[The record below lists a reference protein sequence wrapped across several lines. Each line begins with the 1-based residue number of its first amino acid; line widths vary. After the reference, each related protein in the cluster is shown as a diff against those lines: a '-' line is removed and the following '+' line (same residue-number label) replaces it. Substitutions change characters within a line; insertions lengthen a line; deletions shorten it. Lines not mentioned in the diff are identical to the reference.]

1 MSFVERF
8 RSDFAQEMKS
18 TRPVIERVPGERVE
32 WRPHPKSFPLGHLT
46 QLVARMPSW
55 IANMATQPQIDLAKT
70 PGYSFETS
78 ESMLREFD
86 EAVREATTA
95 LSALKESQLEDS
107 WSLMTGGQL
116 VVAEKRGNMLGQTL
130 RHLVHHRG
138 QMTVYLRLLDVP
150 VPITYG
156 PTADDR
162 GSFGI

>member
-1 MSFVERF
+1 MSFVERY
-8 RSDFAQEMKS
+8 RSDFAQEMKI
-18 TRPVIERVPGERVE
+18 TRPMIERVPGKHVE

-55 IANMATQPQIDLAKT
+55 IANMATKPKIDLAES
-70 PGYSFETS
+70 PPYSFDTP
-78 ESMLREFD
+78 ESILREFD
-86 EAVREATTA
+86 DAVREANAA
-95 LSALKESQLEDS
+95 LSALKESQLNDT
-107 WSLMTGGQL
+107 WSLEAGGKVIMAQ
-116 VVAEKRGNMLGQTL
+116 KRDDALGQTL
-130 RHLVHHRG
+130 RHLAHHRG

>member
-1 MSFVERF
+1 MSFVERY
-8 RSDFAQEMKS
+8 RSDFEQEMKS
-18 TRPVIERVPGERVE
+18 TRPVIERVPGKHVE

-55 IANMATQPQIDLAKT
+55 IANMATQPKIDLANS
-70 PGYSFETS
+70 PPYSFETS

-86 EAVREATTA
+86 DAVREANTA
-95 LSALKESQLEDS
+95 LSTLKESRLDDTWTLEA
-107 WSLMTGGQL
+107 GGKLL
-116 VVAEKRGNMLGQTL
+116 VAQKRGDMLGQTL